1 VSRLP
6 PQTQKSNNTLL
17 NLKKEGRK
25 KSTDVI
31 TRKKIEKKHRK
42 IQ

>member
-1 VSRLP
+1 VPRLP
-6 PQTQKSNNTLL
+6 PQTEKSNNTLL

-25 KSTDVI
+25 KSTDV

-42 IQ
+42 IK